1 MQVQLVGLAAQGS
14 WSEQITAAAEQF
26 MNAAIEIYDPNTS
39 VPPTI
44 PYDPVTGLGGESEPA
59 VLWSGKARVQHL
71 RQPQE
76 VTTAAEWTAYR
87 SYRFQVPLDEVS
99 GLIDKG
105 MRIRVT
111 DAGRDP
117 SLLQMTYTIEASTN
131 SSHAAVRTF
140 ETTAE
145 NVGN

>member
-1 MQVQLVGLAAQGS
+1 MQVHLVGLAAQGS
-14 WSEQITAAAEQF
+14 WSEQIAAAAEQF
-26 MNAAIEIYDPNTS
+26 MNAAIEIYDPQTQ
-39 VPPTI
+39 VVTT
-44 PYDPVTGLGGESEPA
+44 PYDAVTGLGGESTPV

-117 SLLQMTYTIEASTN
+117 SLSQMTYTIEASTN